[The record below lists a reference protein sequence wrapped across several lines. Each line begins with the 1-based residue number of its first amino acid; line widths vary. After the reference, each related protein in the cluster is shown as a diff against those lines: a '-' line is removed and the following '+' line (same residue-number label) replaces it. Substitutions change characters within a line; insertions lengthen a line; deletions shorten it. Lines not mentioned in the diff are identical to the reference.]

1 MYLNMTNLKV
11 GVKLGESNILINPG
25 ENKIHKSTNNS
36 EPTNVA
42 VSYSFFHPEKNEW
55 KVLSA
60 STIVLYPTRREICI
74 FSWDPRFKR
83 MDYHGITLPVM

>member
-1 MYLNMTNLKV
+1 
-11 GVKLGESNILINPG
+11 
-25 ENKIHKSTNNS
+25 
-36 EPTNVA
+36 VA
-42 VSYSFFHPEKNEW
+42 VSYSYFHPEKNEW